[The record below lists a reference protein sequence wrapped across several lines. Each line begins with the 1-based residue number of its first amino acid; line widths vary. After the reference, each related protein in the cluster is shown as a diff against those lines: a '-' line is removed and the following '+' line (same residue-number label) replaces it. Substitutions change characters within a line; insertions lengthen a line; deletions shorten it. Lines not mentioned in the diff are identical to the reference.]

1 MIDISN
7 LTSLITAFRQETE
20 QGSISPET
28 LGALLQ
34 AIANQLQS
42 ATTDQE
48 QTKLTNIYNNLL
60 KMGNFLVNLTQGD
73 TDRNNVLGDYYL
85 YDPIAGV
92 FSAQRSQVL
101 IKQATTERA
110 GAMRAQ
116 QVIDLNAAK
125 KGVATLEDAVSN
137 IESAMATT
145 NANNSNRFDELDQ
158 MLLEMNGYIESVD
171 GVSQTNAENIE
182 TLSSR
187 VDNINN
193 RAAPI
198 RRGTITIDHT
208 SITSPVGNYFRY
220 NMADGHYDLVRGGML
235 IGRAISYQ
243 YGNFRVF
250 DVVGLCHINSN
261 TFVYQDTLAH
271 ILVRVAQNGLIVTNG
286 TIDHV
291 DLQNQINKKQDQLK
305 AGAGIEISG
314 NTISVNV
321 VPETSYTLDFAASDG
336 VISGNFDKTIYNE
349 LRQAIEDNKTIVLIS
364 DVTIITGVSTVLAD
378 GYIVIRYCVPRI
390 QDDNATV
397 VLSVYELKLSET
409 TYTSKS
415 IHKVLSAA

>member
-1 MIDISN
+1 
-7 LTSLITAFRQETE
+7 
-20 QGSISPET
+20 
-28 LGALLQ
+28 
-34 AIANQLQS
+34 
-42 ATTDQE
+42 
-48 QTKLTNIYNNLL
+48 
-60 KMGNFLVNLTQGD
+60 
-73 TDRNNVLGDYYL
+73 VLGDYTFYNVVSGI
-85 YDPIAGV
+85 P
-92 FSAQRSQVL
+92 SAQRGQVL

-125 KGVATLEDAVSN
+125 KGVSMLEDAVSN
-137 IESAMATT
+137 IESAMATS
-145 NANNSNRFDELDQ
+145 NADNSTRFDEIEQ
-158 MLLEMNGYIESVD
+158 TLLEMNGYIESVD
-171 GVSQTNAENIE
+171 GVSQTNADNIE
-182 TLSSR
+182 TLFSR
-187 VDNINN
+187 VDNLNN
-193 RAAPI
+193 RAAPV
-198 RRGTITIDHT
+198 RRGAITIDHT
-208 SITSPVGNYFRY
+208 SITSPAGNYFRY

-291 DLQNQINKKQDQLK
+291 DLKNQINLKQDRLE

-321 VPETSYTLDFAASDG
+321 VPETTYTLNFAASDG

-349 LRQAIEDNKTIVLIS
+349 LRQAIEDNKTIVIIS

-397 VLSVYELKLSET
+397 VLGVYELKLSET

>member
-208 SITSPVGNYFRY
+208 SITSPVGNYFKY
-220 NMADGHYDLVRGGML
+220 NMADGHYNLVRGGSL
-235 IGRAISYQ
+235 IGQAVSYQ

-250 DVVGLCHINSN
+250 DVIGLCHINSN
-261 TFVYQDTLAH
+261 SFVYQDTLAH
-271 ILVRVAQNGLIVTNG
+271 ILVRVAQNGLITAVG

-321 VPETSYTLDFAASDG
+321 VPETTYTLDFAASDG

>member
-48 QTKLTNIYNNLL
+48 QSKLTNIYNNLL

-208 SITSPVGNYFRY
+208 SITSPVGNYFKY
-220 NMADGHYDLVRGGML
+220 NMADGHYNLVRGGSL
-235 IGRAISYQ
+235 IGQAVSYQ

-250 DVVGLCHINSN
+250 DVIGLCHINSN
-261 TFVYQDTLAH
+261 SFVYQDTLAH
-271 ILVRVAQNGLIVTNG
+271 ILVRVAQNGLITAVG

-321 VPETSYTLDFAASDG
+321 VPETTYTLDFAASDG

>member
-48 QTKLTNIYNNLL
+48 QSKLTNIYNNLL
-60 KMGNFLVNLTQGD
+60 KMGNCLTNLAQGD
-73 TDRNNVLGDYYL
+73 TDRNNVLGDFYY
-85 YDPIAGV
+85 YDPISGV
-92 FSAQRSQVL
+92 FSAQRGQVL

-125 KGVATLEDAVSN
+125 KGVATLEDAVAQIN
-137 IESAMATT
+137 TQLEEL
-145 NANNSNRFDELDQ
+145 NS
-158 MLLEMNGYIESVD
+158 YIESTD
-171 GVSQTNAENIE
+171 GVVQTLADEMYNAKSNLT
-182 TLSSR
+182 TL
-187 VDNINN
+187 NN
-193 RAAPI
+193 RVSVVPI
-198 RRGTITIDHT
+198 RRGVITIDPS
-208 SITSPVGNYFRY
+208 SITSPIGNYFKY
-220 NMADGHYDLVRGGML
+220 SMADGYYEIVRGGML

-250 DVVGLCHINSN
+250 DIVGLCHINSN
-261 TFVYQDTLAH
+261 TFVYQDSLAH

-291 DLQNQINKKQDQLK
+291 DLQNQINLKQDRLE

-321 VPETSYTLDFAASDG
+321 VPETTYTLNFAASDG
-336 VISGNFDKTIYNE
+336 VISGNFDETIYNE
-349 LRQAIEDNKTIVLIS
+349 LRQAIEDNKTIVVIS

-397 VLSVYELKLSET
+397 VLGVYELKLSET

>member
-48 QTKLTNIYNNLL
+48 QYKLTNIYNNLL
-60 KMGNFLVNLTQGD
+60 KMGNCLTNLAQGD
-73 TDRNNVLGDYYL
+73 TDRNNVLGDYTFYN
-85 YDPIAGV
+85 PISGMH
-92 FSAQRSQVL
+92 SAQRGQVL

-125 KGVATLEDAVSN
+125 KGVATLEDAVAQIN
-137 IESAMATT
+137 TQLE
-145 NANNSNRFDELDQ
+145 EL
-158 MLLEMNGYIESVD
+158 NGYIESTD
-171 GVSQTNAENIE
+171 GVVQTLADDMYNAKSNLN
-182 TLSSR
+182 TL
-187 VDNINN
+187 NN
-193 RAAPI
+193 RVSVVPI
-198 RRGTITIDHT
+198 PRGRITIDT
-208 SITSPVGNYFRY
+208 SSITSPAGNYFKY
-220 NMADGHYDLVRGGML
+220 SMADGHYDLVRGGML
-235 IGRAISYQ
+235 IGRAVSYQ
-243 YGNFRVF
+243 YGNFRMF

-261 TFVYQDTLAH
+261 SFVYQDTLAH

-291 DLQNQINKKQDQLK
+291 DLQNQINLKQDRLE

-321 VPETSYTLDFAASDG
+321 VPETTYTLNFAASDG

-349 LRQAIEDNKTIVLIS
+349 LRQAIEDNKTIVVIS

-397 VLSVYELKLSET
+397 VLGVYELKLSET

-415 IHKVLSAA
+415 IHKVLPAA

>member
-1 MIDISN
+1 MIDITN
-7 LTSLITAFRQETE
+7 LTSLISAFRNETE

-34 AIANQLQS
+34 AIANELQGAS
-42 ATTDQE
+42 SNQDQVKLAALYE
-48 QTKLTNIYNNLL
+48 NLQT
-60 KMGNFLVNLTQGD
+60 MGTCIISLSQSS
-73 TDRNNVLGDYYL
+73 TDRNNVLANINYFN
-85 YDPIAGV
+85 PTSGV
-92 FSAQRSQVL
+92 ASALRDQVL

-110 GAMRAQ
+110 GAMTAQ
-116 QVIDLNAAK
+116 QVTDLNATK
-125 KGVATLEDAVSN
+125 KGVANLKEAVSN

-145 NANNSNRFDELDQ
+145 NSNNSTRFDEIDQ
-158 MLLEMNGYIESVD
+158 LMLEMNGYIESVD
-171 GVSQTNAENIE
+171 GVSQTNADNIE

-193 RAAPI
+193 RAAPV

-208 SITSPVGNYFRY
+208 SITSPSGNYFKY
-220 NMADGHYDLVRGGML
+220 NMADGHYNLVRGGSL
-235 IGRAISYQ
+235 IGQAVSYQ

-250 DVVGLCHINSN
+250 DVIGLCHINSN
-261 TFVYQDTLAH
+261 SFVYQETLAH
-271 ILVRVAQNGLIVTNG
+271 ILVRVAQNGLITAVG

-321 VPETSYTLDFAASDG
+321 VPETTYTLDFAASDG

-349 LRQAIEDNKTIVLIS
+349 LRQAIEDNKTIVVIS

-378 GYIVIRYCVPRI
+378 GYIVIRY
-390 QDDNATV
+390 
-397 VLSVYELKLSET
+397 
-409 TYTSKS
+409 
-415 IHKVLSAA
+415 

>member
-60 KMGNFLVNLTQGD
+60 KMGNCLTNLAQGD
-73 TDRNNVLGDYYL
+73 TDRNNVLGDYTFYNVVSGI
-85 YDPIAGV
+85 P
-92 FSAQRSQVL
+92 SAQRGQVL

-125 KGVATLEDAVSN
+125 KGVSMLEDAVSN
-137 IESAMATT
+137 IESAMATS
-145 NANNSNRFDELDQ
+145 NADNSTRFDEIEQ
-158 MLLEMNGYIESVD
+158 TLLEMNGYIESVD
-171 GVSQTNAENIE
+171 GVSQTNADNIE
-182 TLSSR
+182 TLFSR
-187 VDNINN
+187 VDNLNN
-193 RAAPI
+193 RAAPV
-198 RRGTITIDHT
+198 RRGAITIDHT

-261 TFVYQDTLAH
+261 TFVYQDSLAH

-286 TIDHV
+286 SIDHV
-291 DLQNQINKKQDQLK
+291 DLQNQINLKQDRLE

-321 VPETSYTLDFAASDG
+321 VPETTYTLNFAASDG
-336 VISGNFDKTIYNE
+336 VISGNFDKSIYNE
-349 LRQAIEDNKTIVLIS
+349 LRQAIEDNKTIVVIS

-397 VLSVYELKLSET
+397 VLGVYELKLSET